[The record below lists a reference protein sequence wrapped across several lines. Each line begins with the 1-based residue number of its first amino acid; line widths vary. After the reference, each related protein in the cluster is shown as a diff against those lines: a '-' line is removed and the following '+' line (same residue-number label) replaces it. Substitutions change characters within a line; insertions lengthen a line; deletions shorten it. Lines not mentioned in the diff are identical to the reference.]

1 MATAPVGLAFAVH
14 LSETRVWARYGR
26 EDWDGPAGIDD
37 ANQVSMP
44 PNWFI
49 DSGYCAVGARM
60 IPVVESM
67 ARVFW
72 QAALEVGAGAPAD
85 LAVVTHPTHWG
96 AARQNVVAAAGRQ
109 CANEVLTLAVA
120 TAVVRAHI
128 YRAAPSAG
136 VRRFVVLECGSVA
149 TIASRVDSDG
159 RVLCCEVETDLGLDD
174 SVDRLGEFADLAAR
188 VTGTD
193 DVDAVLVC
201 GELADHKPALT
212 AALAAAFPQ
221 SRVHVVP
228 SREVARSAARLP
240 VATEPR
246 PQQSN
251 PEPAPS
257 AQWLQAPASA
267 PQRRRWPV
275 VAAVLMVVALL
286 GAGILLALRT
296 IDRNESPNTSVAD
309 GTPVV
314 LGRASMTLPPGWQ
327 VKDTEQSVPGYGNRL
342 TLVPDGGTD
351 RRITVTQTALRS
363 AFTQEQAAATLRQK
377 IAGNDRGATFSEVET
392 GVEFGGRQVIFYVES
407 PEEYSQVKWHV
418 IVENGTQVSVG
429 CQFLL
434 GEWNLLAG
442 ECEQLVRSVVIAR

>member
-1 MATAPVGLAFAVH
+1 M
-14 LSETRVWARYGR
+14 WARYGR

-44 PNWFI
+44 PSWFI

-120 TAVVRAHI
+120 TAVVRAHM
-128 YRAAPSAG
+128 YRASPSATA
-136 VRRFVVLECGSVA
+136 RRFVVLECGSVA

-159 RVLCCEVETDLGLDD
+159 RVLSCEVETELGLDD

-188 VTGTD
+188 VAGTD

-201 GELADHKPALT
+201 GELTDHKPALIAELAT
-212 AALAAAFPQ
+212 AFGH
-221 SRVHVVP
+221 SRIHVVA

-240 VATEPR
+240 IATQPR
-246 PQQSN
+246 PQQSD
-251 PEPAPS
+251 PEPAPR
-257 AQWLQAPASA
+257 AQWLQEPASA
-267 PQRRRWPV
+267 PQRRRVWPV
-275 VAAVLMVVALL
+275 VAAVLLVVALL
-286 GAGILLALRT
+286 GAGIVLAART
-296 IDRNESPNTSVAD
+296 IDKTDSPSTSATD
-309 GTPVV
+309 GIPVV
-314 LGRASMTLPPGWQ
+314 LGRASMTLPPGWH

-342 TLVPDGGTD
+342 TLVPDGGPD

-377 IAGNDRGATFSEVET
+377 IAENDRGATFSEVET

-442 ECEQLVRSVVIAR
+442 ECERLVRSVVIAR